1 MKILLIGDSCK
12 DIYHYGKCKRISPEA
27 PVPILKEDYFETKE
41 GMSSN
46 VYENLLSL
54 GVSVTHLKN
63 KEQIE
68 KHRIVDM
75 TYRQQLIR
83 YDVGENNIQP
93 LNLNKL
99 KTGFD
104 IVVVSDYNK
113 GFITY
118 DVAKYICNFYKDV
131 PIFVDTKK
139 KNLKCF
145 KNCYIK
151 INNIEYEL
159 LEGINEDCELIVT
172 LGGEGALYNK
182 QIYKTKKVEVYD
194 VCGAGDVF
202 LSALVYKF
210 SKSKDIKSSIHT
222 ANKFA
227 SYTVTKLGSYVLTKK
242 DIQQLEKEKIK
253 PN

>member
-12 DIYHYGKCKRISPEA
+12 DIYHYGKCKRINPEA
-27 PVPILKEDYFETKE
+27 PVPILEEDYFETKE

-54 GVSVTHLKN
+54 GVDVTHLTN
-63 KEQIE
+63 NEQIE
-68 KHRIVDM
+68 KHRIVDL

-83 YDVGENNIQP
+83 YDIGEKNIKP
-93 LNLNKL
+93 LELKKL
-99 KTGFD
+99 KSVFD
-104 IVVVSDYNK
+104 IIVISDYNK

-118 DVAKYICNFYKDV
+118 DVAKYICEFYKDI

-145 KNCYIK
+145 SNCYIK
-151 INNIEYEL
+151 INNMEYEL
-159 LEGINEDCELIVT
+159 LEDYNKDCELIVT
-172 LGGEGALYNK
+172 LGGKGALYNN

-210 SKSKDIKSSIHT
+210 SMNKNIKSAIHT
-222 ANKFA
+222 ANRLA
-227 SYTVTKLGSYVLTKK
+227 SYTVTKLGTYVLTKE
-242 DIQQLEKEKIK
+242 DIHNLA
-253 PN
+253 N

>member
-12 DIYHYGKCKRISPEA
+12 DIYHYGKCKRINPEA
-27 PVPILKEDYFETKE
+27 PVPILEEDYSETKE

-54 GVSVTHLKN
+54 GVDVTHLKN
-63 KEQIE
+63 EEQIE
-68 KHRIVDM
+68 KHRIVDL

-83 YDVGENNIQP
+83 YDIGEKNIKP
-93 LNLNKL
+93 LELKKL
-99 KTGFD
+99 ESGFD
-104 IVVVSDYNK
+104 IIVISDYNK

-118 DVAKYICNFYKDV
+118 DVAKYICEFYKDI

-139 KNLKCF
+139 KDLKCF
-145 KNCYIK
+145 NNCYIK

-159 LEGINEDCELIVT
+159 LEDYNKDCELIVT
-172 LGGEGALYNK
+172 LGGEGALYK
-182 QIYKTKKVEVYD
+182 DQIYKTKKVEVYD

-210 SKSKDIKSSIHT
+210 SKDNNIKSAIHL
-222 ANKFA
+222 ANRLA
-227 SYTVTKLGSYVLTKK
+227 SYTVTKLGSYVLTKE
-242 DIQQLEKEKIK
+242 DIHNLENESS
-253 PN
+253 

>member
-12 DIYHYGKCKRISPEA
+12 DIYHYGKCKRINPEA
-27 PVPILKEDYFETKE
+27 PVPILEEDYFETKE

-54 GVSVTHLKN
+54 GVDVTHLTN
-63 KEQIE
+63 NEQIE
-68 KHRIVDM
+68 KHRIVDL

-83 YDVGENNIQP
+83 YDIGEKNIKP
-93 LNLNKL
+93 LELKKL
-99 KTGFD
+99 KSGFD
-104 IVVVSDYNK
+104 IIVISDYNK

-118 DVAKYICNFYKDV
+118 DVAKYICEFYKDI

-139 KNLKCF
+139 KNLNCF
-145 KNCYIK
+145 SNCYIK
-151 INNIEYEL
+151 INNMEYEL
-159 LEGINEDCELIVT
+159 LEDYNKDCELIVT
-172 LGGEGALYNK
+172 LGGKGSLYNN

-210 SKSKDIKSSIHT
+210 SMNKNIKSAIHT
-222 ANKFA
+222 ANRLA
-227 SYTVTKLGSYVLTKK
+227 SYTVTKLGTYVLTKE
-242 DIQQLEKEKIK
+242 DIHNLA
-253 PN
+253 N

>member
-12 DIYHYGKCKRISPEA
+12 DVYHYGKCRRINPEA
-27 PVPILKEDYFETKE
+27 PVPILEEDYFETKE

-54 GVSVTHLKN
+54 GVDVTHLKN

-68 KHRIVDM
+68 KHRIVDL

-83 YDVGENNIQP
+83 YDIGEKNIKP
-93 LNLNKL
+93 LEL
-99 KTGFD
+99 KELKSGFD
-104 IVVVSDYNK
+104 IIVISDYNK

-118 DVAKYICNFYKDV
+118 EVAKYICEFYKDI

-139 KNLKCF
+139 KDLKCF
-145 KNCYIK
+145 SNCYIK

-159 LEGINEDCELIVT
+159 LEDYNKDCELIVT
-172 LGGEGALYNK
+172 LGGEGALYK
-182 QIYKTKKVEVYD
+182 DQIYKTKKVEVYD

-210 SKSKDIKSSIHT
+210 SKDNNIKSAIHL
-222 ANKFA
+222 ANRLA
-227 SYTVTKLGSYVLTKK
+227 SYTVTKLGSYVLTKE
-242 DIQQLEKEKIK
+242 DIHNLA
-253 PN
+253 N

>member
-12 DIYHYGKCKRISPEA
+12 DIYHYGKCKRINPEA
-27 PVPILKEDYFETKE
+27 PVPILEEDYSETKE

-54 GVSVTHLKN
+54 GVDVTHLKN

-68 KHRIVDM
+68 KHRIVDL

-83 YDVGENNIQP
+83 YDIGEKNIKP
-93 LNLNKL
+93 LELKKL
-99 KTGFD
+99 ESGFD
-104 IVVVSDYNK
+104 IIVISDYNK

-118 DVAKYICNFYKDV
+118 DVAKYICEFYKDI

-139 KNLKCF
+139 KDLKCF
-145 KNCYIK
+145 NNCYIK

-159 LEGINEDCELIVT
+159 LEDYNKDCELIVT
-172 LGGEGALYNK
+172 LGGEGALYK
-182 QIYKTKKVEVYD
+182 DQIYKTKKVEVYD

-210 SKSKDIKSSIHT
+210 SKDNNIKSAIHL
-222 ANKFA
+222 ANRLA
-227 SYTVTKLGSYVLTKK
+227 SYTVTKLGSYVLTKE
-242 DIQQLEKEKIK
+242 DIHNLENESS
-253 PN
+253 

>member
-27 PVPILKEDYFETKE
+27 PVPILEEDYSETKE

-54 GVSVTHLKN
+54 GVDVTHLKN

-68 KHRIVDM
+68 KHRIVDL

-83 YDVGENNIQP
+83 YDIGEKNIKP
-93 LNLNKL
+93 LELKKL
-99 KTGFD
+99 ESGFD
-104 IVVVSDYNK
+104 IIVISDYNK

-118 DVAKYICNFYKDV
+118 DVAKYICEFYKDI

-139 KNLKCF
+139 KDLKCF
-145 KNCYIK
+145 NNCYIK

-159 LEGINEDCELIVT
+159 LEDYNKDCELIVT
-172 LGGEGALYNK
+172 LGGEGALYK
-182 QIYKTKKVEVYD
+182 DQIYKTKKVEVYD

-210 SKSKDIKSSIHT
+210 SKDNNIKSAIHL
-222 ANKFA
+222 ANRLA
-227 SYTVTKLGSYVLTKK
+227 SYTVTKLGSYVLTKE
-242 DIQQLEKEKIK
+242 DIHNLENESS
-253 PN
+253 

>member
-12 DIYHYGKCKRISPEA
+12 DIYHYGKCKRINPEA
-27 PVPILKEDYFETKE
+27 PVPILEEDYFETRE

-54 GVSVTHLKN
+54 GAAVTHLKN
-63 KEQIE
+63 NEQIE
-68 KHRIVDM
+68 KHRIVDL

-83 YDVGENNIQP
+83 YDIGEKNIKP
-93 LNLNKL
+93 LELKKL
-99 KTGFD
+99 QKGYD
-104 IVVVSDYNK
+104 IVVISDYNK

-118 DVAKYICNFYKDV
+118 DVAKYICTFYKDI

-139 KNLKCF
+139 KDLKCF
-145 KNCYIK
+145 SNCYIK
-151 INNIEYEL
+151 INNIEYES
-159 LEGINEDCELIVT
+159 LEDYNKNCELIVT
-172 LGGEGALYNK
+172 LGGEGALYKN

-210 SKSKDIKSSIHT
+210 SMNKNIKSAIHT
-222 ANKFA
+222 ANRLA
-227 SYTVTKLGSYVLTKK
+227 SYTVTKLGTYVLTKE
-242 DIQQLEKEKIK
+242 DIHNLA
-253 PN
+253 N